1 MSLLSFCVFTHV
13 CHGKVYC
20 LEESGRQKDRA
31 LVDVQIKKWKY
42 RKESYDYFIVY
53 LLNRQRR
60 KHTHTTPTHTF
71 ERILSL
77 YIRARRI
84 LLASG
89 AHLGAIASFIFRA

>member
-42 RKESYDYFIVY
+42 RKES
-53 LLNRQRR
+53 
-60 KHTHTTPTHTF
+60 
-71 ERILSL
+71 
-77 YIRARRI
+77 
-84 LLASG
+84 
-89 AHLGAIASFIFRA
+89 